1 MEGDFFLLGLHFPTK
16 EKLRPASPLHPEASY
31 PAELPMS
38 SQPPRNIHQNVNQNV
53 IVNAPH
59 NTAPGWLARLVYFV
73 FIGWWLSGLCIVT
86 SYGLMVTVIGIPLGV
101 IVLNRLPQITSLRPR
116 SQGTQVT
123 TAGDSTVV
131 SFLQGAPQR
140 NWFVR
145 TAYFL
150 LVGWW
155 LVAVYLTIAW
165 IGTVLTLGW
174 GALVF
179 YNLVPALL
187 TLHRN

>member
-1 MEGDFFLLGLHFPTK
+1 
-16 EKLRPASPLHPEASY
+16 
-31 PAELPMS
+31 MS
-38 SQPPRNIHQNVNQNV
+38 SQHPKNIHQNVNQNV

-59 NTAPGWLARLVYFV
+59 NMTPGWLARLAYFA
-73 FIGWWLSGLCIVT
+73 FIGWWLSGLCIVI

-101 IVLNRLPQITSLRPR
+101 VVLNRLPLITSLRPR
-116 SQGTQVT
+116 SQEIQVT
-123 TAGDSTVV
+123 TAGGTTVV
-131 SFLQGAPQR
+131 SFQQGAPQR

-145 TAYFL
+145 VAYFL

-155 LVAVYLTIAW
+155 LVAAYLIIAW
-165 IGTVLTLGW
+165 VGTVLTFGW

-179 YNLVPALL
+179 YNPVPALL